1 MSDAQNGALRRLSTE
16 QARPELAELDL
27 LAPQELVELMCG
39 DLHRVTDAVSA
50 AQPEIAQ
57 TVDGVS
63 TRMERGGR
71 LIYVG
76 AGTAGRVGMLD
87 AAEAGPTFNVPAGQ
101 VVGVLAGG
109 VGAWSTPVE
118 NAEDDY

>member
-1 MSDAQNGALRRLSTE
+1 MSDVKNGTLRRLSTE

-27 LAPQELVELMCG
+27 LAPEQLVELMCG
-39 DLHRVTDAVSA
+39 DLYRVTDAVSA
-50 AQPEIAQ
+50 AQTEIAE
-57 TVDGVS
+57 TVEGVS

-87 AAEAGPTFNVPAGQ
+87 AAEAGPTFNITPGQ

-109 VGAWSTPVE
+109 GAGGGRPGRE
-118 NAEDDY
+118 AD